1 MRQKQTLRYAHPC
14 RTQYFPKKKKDDP
27 CNNKQ
32 RPQTV
37 TAHGLLNTSL
47 YLQTVFPMLKQFTEL
62 MAQ

>member
-1 MRQKQTLRYAHPC
+1 MRQNQTFRYAHPH
-14 RTQYFPKKKKDDP
+14 RTQYFPKRRDDP

-37 TAHGLLNTSL
+37 TAHRLLNTSL
-47 YLQTVFPMLKQFTEL
+47 YLQVMLPMLKQFIEL